1 MIAWIA
7 FSNVVLHFSVKE
19 NVQLFFQKS
28 FNDFPVAK
36 QKNWAV
42 LVFEQNIGGLS
53 QFACLILSGR
63 IIVCHVSMGRPWD
76 WALTVFVL
84 AMLYVQVM

>member
-1 MIAWIA
+1 MLL
-7 FSNVVLHFSVKE
+7 NE
-19 NVQLFFQKS
+19 QK
-28 FNDFPVAK
+28 D
-36 QKNWAV
+36 WAV

-63 IIVCHVSMGRPWD
+63 IIVCHVSMGGRWD

-84 AMLYVQVM
+84 AMYVQVM